1 MISCDAFIQSRGADA
16 VIASPSTGEGS
27 NPFFGGTGILPV
39 I

>member
-1 MISCDAFIQSRGADA
+1 MIACDAFIQSHWVDV